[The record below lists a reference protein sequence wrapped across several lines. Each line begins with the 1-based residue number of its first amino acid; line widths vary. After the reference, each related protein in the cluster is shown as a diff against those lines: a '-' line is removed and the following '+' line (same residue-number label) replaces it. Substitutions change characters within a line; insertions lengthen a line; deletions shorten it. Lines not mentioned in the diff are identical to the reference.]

1 MSPMNPLRRLLA
13 ILATASVLAACATPS
28 PTPSAG
34 LSSPTAASPS
44 RSAQPSASEVPAP
57 SASPSTSAIAD
68 EPSSIGLEAVAEGI
82 LDPIGIL
89 GAPDG
94 TLLVN
99 ERAGRVLALDPDSGE
114 ASTFLDIRD
123 RVLGGGEQGLLGLA
137 LDPDWPDEGR
147 AFVHYTGLDG
157 DPVLAEFR
165 ASDDGSITVLDPS
178 TERQLLTLDD
188 PYANHNGGQLAF
200 GPDGYLW
207 MSLGDGGAGG
217 DPFDNGQN
225 PSVLLG
231 KILRIDVESGDPY
244 GIPADNPFANGAEG
258 APEVFLYGLR
268 NPWRFSFDSQTG
280 LLWIGDVGQ
289 NAYEEIDRIDPAT
302 QAGANLGWDVLEATH
317 CYTSPDCKPIG
328 IPPVVEYRRDFGCSV
343 TGGYVYRGDD
353 IPDLRGWYLYS
364 DYCTGNVFAVRSDVA
379 QTETTPRVLLETDA
393 NASSFGVDADGEL
406 YLADIGSGRI
416 YRIVADGG

>member
-1 MSPMNPLRRLLA
+1 VA
-13 ILATASVLAACATPS
+13 
-28 PTPSAG
+28 AG
-34 LSSPTAASPS
+34 L
-44 RSAQPSASEVPAP
+44 
-57 SASPSTSAIAD
+57 
-68 EPSSIGLEAVAEGI
+68 

-99 ERAGRVLALDPDSGE
+99 ERAGRVLALDPESGE
-114 ASTFLDIRD
+114 TTTFLDLRD

-137 LDPDWPDEGR
+137 LDPAWPEEPR

-157 DPVLAEFR
+157 NPVLAEFR
-165 ASDDGSITVLDPS
+165 VSDLSGPPRLDPS

-188 PYANHNGGQLAF
+188 PYGNHNGGQLAF

-231 KILRIDVESGDPY
+231 KILRLDVTVPDDAPTPDSMPY
-244 GIPADNPFANGAEG
+244 GIPPDNPFADGAGG

-268 NPWRFSFDSQTG
+268 NPWRFSFDTATG

-289 NAYEEIDRIDPAT
+289 NAFEEIDRIDPTT
-302 QAGANLGWDVLEATH
+302 QAGANLGWDILEATH
-317 CYTSPDCKPIG
+317 CYEAAACDATG
-328 IPPVVEYRRDFGCSV
+328 MVPPVAEYGRDFGCSV
-343 TGGYVYRGDD
+343 TGGYVYRGEV
-353 IPDLRGWYLYS
+353 IPDLRGWYVYS
-364 DYCTGNVFAVRSDVA
+364 DYCSGNIFALRSDVA
-379 QTETTPRVLLETDA
+379 GTETAPRILLETDA
-393 NASSFGVDADGEL
+393 NASSFGVGADGEL
-406 YLADIGSGRI
+406 YLADIGSGTI
-416 YRIVADGG
+416 YRIVAGG

>member
-1 MSPMNPLRRLLA
+1 MKPLHAGLPALA
-13 ILATASVLAACATPS
+13 MVGLLAACATPS
-28 PTPSAG
+28 PSPTSP
-34 LSSPTAASPS
+34 SSPSGSSASSSAAPSPTGAPPSPAASAITGEPPPL
-44 RSAQPSASEVPAP
+44 AVEPVAS
-57 SASPSTSAIAD
+57 
-68 EPSSIGLEAVAEGI
+68 GI

-99 ERAGRVLALDPDSGE
+99 ERAGRILAIDPATGDS
-114 ASTFLDIRD
+114 STFLDISD

-137 LDPDWPDEGR
+137 LDPAWPEEGR
-147 AFVHYTGLDG
+147 AFVHYTGRDG
-157 DPVLAEFR
+157 NPVLAEFSVTD
-165 ASDDGSITVLDPS
+165 AAGPAVLDPS
-178 TERQLLTLDD
+178 TERQLLTLED
-188 PYANHNGGQLAF
+188 PYSNHNGGQLAF

-231 KILRIDVESGDPY
+231 KILRLDVDRGDPY
-244 GIPADNPFANGAEG
+244 GIPPDNPFADGADG

-268 NPWRFSFDSQTG
+268 NPWRFSFDPDTG

-289 NAYEEIDRIDPAT
+289 DSFEEIDRIDPAT
-302 QAGANLGWDVLEATH
+302 QAGANLGWDVMEATH
-317 CYTSPDCKPIG
+317 CYGSAECDSQGMVSP
-328 IPPVVEYRRDFGCSV
+328 VAEYARNFGCSV

-364 DYCTGNVFAVRSDVA
+364 DYCTGNIFALRSDVTG
-379 QTETTPRVLLETDA
+379 TEASPRVLLETDA

-406 YLADIGSGRI
+406 YLADIGSGTI
-416 YRIVADGG
+416 YRIVAEGG